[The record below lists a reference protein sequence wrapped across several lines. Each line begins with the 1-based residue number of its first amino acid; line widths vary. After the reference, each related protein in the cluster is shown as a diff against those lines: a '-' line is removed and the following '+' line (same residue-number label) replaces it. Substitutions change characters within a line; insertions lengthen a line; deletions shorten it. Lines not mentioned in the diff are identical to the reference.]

1 MSRRV
6 DSREDAHNAD
16 VSGRRA
22 GKNLSN
28 GRVRYYQKEV
38 PSTRAGYIRGRRF
51 VVEHNLRTG
60 QVRSWME
67 ILNRDGKV
75 ETVHPKNIDGMELD
89 VPHYPYTPRD
99 LEKFF
104 GGAIECLKR

>member
-1 MSRRV
+1 
-6 DSREDAHNAD
+6 
-16 VSGRRA
+16 
-22 GKNLSN
+22 
-28 GRVRYYQKEV
+28 
-38 PSTRAGYIRGRRF
+38 
-51 VVEHNLRTG
+51 
-60 QVRSWME
+60 ME